1 MTFFHTAS
9 ELFEAEN
16 VWNIDDLSSSQTIL
30 WVYVRVNVFQ
40 QRLFHNV
47 NMKLFFFQR
56 NGKVDRWNQWNMKI
70 ILYEM
75 PNAEYCYPIA
85 SHLTTNIFN
94 LFSLTGILNS
104 AFSICISQIMCGL
117 SCSH

>member
-1 MTFFHTAS
+1 MES
-9 ELFEAEN
+9 VEYEN
-16 VWNIDDLSSSQTIL
+16 
-30 WVYVRVNVFQ
+30 
-40 QRLFHNV
+40 
-47 NMKLFFFQR
+47 K
-56 NGKVDRWNQWNMKI
+56 

-117 SCSH
+117 SCSHQQEVSKNLVEELKIESSE

>member
-1 MTFFHTAS
+1 MIFQVLK
-9 ELFEAEN
+9 LFCE
-16 VWNIDDLSSSQTIL
+16 S
-30 WVYVRVNVFQ
+30 VRVNVFQ

-47 NMKLFFFQR
+47 NMKLFFFSEEWQGGQMESVEYE
-56 NGKVDRWNQWNMKI
+56 NK